1 MIDFPIAEMPA
12 SQIEMSTELRQISEL
27 KGRDQK
33 ELNADEVNQLRTD
46 AISQEGLRVGAQ
58 AGLAY
63 RYGMLMDYLEAVERK
78 MNVTYNMSQFVR
90 DGHLLI
96 PSVIEVQN
104 QYSKEGDEVR
114 VVKAG
119 VTIQEEAQVIS
130 TVPTWRDY
138 LYQRYEK
145 PDLPH
150 ETLYPKTD
158 VEAAAWKKALLTGWN
173 AGVYQANANYSD
185 RLSQLVRAVEGR
197 YQYITLENRNMFT
210 PADLKVV
217 NSQVTFRGRTM
228 NVGEQI
234 IGIGQLGNFT
244 EVKTWEPVWTR

>member
-1 MIDFPIAEMPA
+1 MIDFPVAEMP
-12 SQIEMSTELRQISEL
+12 STQVEVPAEIRKIGELR
-27 KGRDQK
+27 GRDVK
-33 ELNADEVNQLRTD
+33 ELNADEASQLRTD

-58 AGLAY
+58 SGLAY
-63 RYGMLMDYLEAVERK
+63 RYGMLMDYLDAVERK
-78 MNVTYNMSQFVR
+78 MNVTYNMASFVR

-96 PSVIEVQN
+96 PAVIEVRN

-119 VTIQEEAQVIS
+119 VTVQEEAQVIS
-130 TVPTWRDY
+130 SVPTWRDY

-150 ETLYPKTD
+150 ETLYPKN
-158 VEAAAWKKALLTGWN
+158 EAEVSAWKKALLNGWN

-185 RLSQLVRAVEGR
+185 RLNQLVRAVEGR

-244 EVKTWEPVWTR
+244 EVKTWAPVWTR